1 MPIEISVVTCCYNS
15 ESRIAETIQFLAL
28 QEMSADVEWEVIVV
42 NNASVDDTAK
52 VAAGSWQKYYRG
64 SRARF
69 RVVDELQPGL
79 TQARMTGIKKAEGEV
94 IIFCDDDNH
103 FSASYVASA
112 LRVMRK
118 HPGTGSEGGI
128 AKPKFTKQGRAWLQ
142 DFFISMA
149 VGPQA
154 PQDGRV
160 NWVYGAGMV
169 IRKDVFR
176 RLQEKK
182 IQLLL
187 SDRSGKVLSSG
198 GDSEIC
204 CLASFIGFEIYYSSE
219 LVLFHDIPA
228 HRLEKKHY
236 LKARMSTVSASAY
249 LSILDAVIRD
259 RTLTTKKIYLHLL
272 FDALKSMWYSLPRV
286 FAGKHR
292 FYSFF
297 TFYRTGQIFTW
308 LLLNR
313 EEFNQTH
320 RSILKNLHI
329 ID

>member
-1 MPIEISVVTCCYNS
+1 MSIEISVVICCYNS
-15 ESRIAETIQFLAL
+15 ESRIAETIKFLAL
-28 QEMSADVEWEVIVV
+28 QEISTEVEWEVIVV
-42 NNASVDDTAK
+42 NNASVDNTSMI
-52 VAAGSWQKYYRG
+52 AADSWQRYYHG
-64 SRARF
+64 SRASF
-69 RVVDELQPGL
+69 RIVDELQPGL
-79 TQARMTGIKKAEGEV
+79 THARVTGIKKAEGEV

-112 LRVMRK
+112 LRIMRT
-118 HPGTGSEGGI
+118 HPTTGIVGGI
-128 AKPKFTKQGRAWLQ
+128 AKPKFSIQGREWVQ

-154 PQDGRV
+154 PEDGRV

-176 RLQEKK
+176 KLQEKK

-187 SDRSGKVLSSG
+187 SDRSGKVLTSG

-204 CLASFIGFEIYYSSE
+204 CLASFIGFEIYYTSE
-219 LVLFHDIPA
+219 LVLFHDIPP

-236 LKARMSTVSASAY
+236 LKAKMSTVSGSCY

-259 RTLTTKKIYLHLL
+259 RRLTTKKIYFRLL
-272 FDALKSMWYSLPRV
+272 FDAFKRMCYFLPRV
-286 FAGKHR
+286 FVGKHR

-297 TFYRTGQIFTW
+297 TFYRTGQIVTW

-313 EEFNQTH
+313 KEFNQTH